1 MPLWGKT
8 DALSSVPKYLNTDDK
23 AKTFFV
29 DTTEAAV
36 ANNRVTGLKTAGWN
50 LFSSYTDANGNT
62 RRKVEVLVP
71 MKVSAA
77 SAGDAGVTGNTAI
90 EDATVKDS

>member
-8 DALSSVPKYLNTDDK
+8 DELSSVPKYLSTADK
-23 AKTFFV
+23 QDAFFV
-29 DTTEAAV
+29 DTTEAGV
-36 ANNRVTGLKTAGWN
+36 EANRDAGIKTPGWN
-50 LFSSYTDANGNT
+50 LYNT
-62 RRKVEVLVP
+62 YVDNTGATRNRVESLVP

-77 SAGDAGVTGNTAI
+77 SAGDAGVTANTTT